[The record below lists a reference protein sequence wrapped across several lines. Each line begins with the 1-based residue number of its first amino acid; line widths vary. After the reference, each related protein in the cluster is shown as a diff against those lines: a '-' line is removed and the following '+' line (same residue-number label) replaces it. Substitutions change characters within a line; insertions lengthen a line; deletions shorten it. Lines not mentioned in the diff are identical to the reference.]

1 MGSNPTPAVLVAG
14 IFVAGDAADTLR
26 IGVWYRLLVPGLLQR
41 RSHDWLFEALA
52 RPEPKHALTVQRE
65 HGGVLV
71 RIWLFRELVWDVHF
85 RDVKVPAEP
94 FYLVGLLT
102 KDESVA

>member
-1 MGSNPTPAVLVAG
+1 M
-14 IFVAGDAADTLR
+14 AALEKLATR
-26 IGVWYRLLVPGLLQR
+26 RARLLRPNAR
-41 RSHDWLFEALA
+41 LA
-52 RPEPKHALTVQRE
+52 RALTVQRE